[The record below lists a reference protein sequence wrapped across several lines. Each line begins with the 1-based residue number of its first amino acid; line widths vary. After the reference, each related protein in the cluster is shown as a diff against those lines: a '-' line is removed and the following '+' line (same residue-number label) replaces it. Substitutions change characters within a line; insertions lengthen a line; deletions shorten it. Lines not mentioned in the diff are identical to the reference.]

1 MASGKKYQVDM
12 THGPLLGKI
21 IRFAIPLMM
30 ANAMSL
36 MFNAADLIV
45 VGRFASSEAMAA
57 VGAAPGFNNLMLNLF
72 WGIGSAVN
80 VLAAR
85 YTGAKDRKGVFRTVH
100 SSIGVAIIGGI
111 GMMLLGLIM
120 TRPMM
125 HWMAV
130 PEDRKSVV

>member
-57 VGAAPGFNNLMLNLF
+57 VGAAPGFNNLL
-72 WGIGSAVN
+72 GYCIGSECACRT
-80 VLAAR
+80 LHR
-85 YTGAKDRKGVFRTVH
+85 SQRPQGRLPDGAQFHRSCHYRRNRHDAPRIDNDPSDDALDGGSGKDF
-100 SSIGVAIIGGI
+100 
-111 GMMLLGLIM
+111 
-120 TRPMM
+120 
-125 HWMAV
+125 
-130 PEDRKSVV
+130 